1 MRARKDSQ
9 VLQLIPRSQLHGDF
23 PKHFVSQY
31 IHWLDLGTR
40 EVEFRPAG
48 SLWTLGPSNW
58 RLYIYEP
65 GIHPRARFQKPSHD
79 GSKIQLEL
87 IDIRSETFSMVSS
100 LLSPLES
107 PEHIIATHT
116 FHSLEV
122 SLPRLRL
129 SFFINSNWDL
139 ECRSIPGYV
148 VDRNQSCGTMFG
160 LKTKLVLRPRPNSS
174 EESPLPRRVIIPQ
187 GEVLF
192 NTMGNFAS
200 ISISTNAE
208 QRVRWHEYAID
219 TDLGCLTSNTDLVCK
234 VYQCYLHALTSHCLP
249 DPLLGHTGTEEALYM
264 LRSAAFRSFQR
275 LGRHEAKL
283 LKLISNLTPDRVYY
297 PSHLKSMAT
306 VKWNDL
312 PALSQHHDFYQAVS
326 SILGHARALE
336 ALYDRPSVFTTSSR
350 DQLLLNRVA
359 FRNKSYYP
367 LDLQVSGQLP
377 SPGNVEYRSR
387 DVSDPEAIEHVA
399 YRTSWSVWNAKP
411 SLDHR
416 LLSLWDLMSTW
427 PSLGPASRVSLC
439 YSRYWLEFDVPRDWS
454 IIYDL
459 CRHAVSGGLRSMK
472 VKLSFCLSAAA
483 YSNSKYSYITPLF
496 IAFALDERCR
506 NNSPPPYLSY
516 TLSDGTIPDL
526 ARLEEMVFSSALP
539 IESTPAHSLMFE
551 TNVTN
556 VKSQRKAEYDRAIK
570 RESPLVAESI
580 SRQWRQWPDLRS
592 VNFREQWFSKSKCRQ
607 YIDEYLQSISRN
619 VQLRDHVLRL
629 QSILQQYENVSL
641 PITLPYVFSPHF
653 ITGNSK
659 APSYSICDVLLSRAN
674 VPTLSAEE
682 PNLQPEPSGLK
693 TLIEEFRHSQQPYKL
708 LELYGDELNK
718 SHCELVRHGASH
730 VPGVVPSY
738 ELLRLYR
745 NACSQRR
752 NKMFSELLATLAPSQ
767 DVEKA
772 NRTAGLWP
780 RITPRSLLRQ
790 LAQDRIGTL
799 PDQWKTAI
807 KRFAVCLLKYQ
818 QSQRLL
824 ELSLS
829 QKYEELL
836 RETDSMRSD
845 SDLLTESTPD
855 WLLVQVRPLH
865 LRRSN

>member
-1 MRARKDSQ
+1 M
-9 VLQLIPRSQLHGDF
+9 
-23 PKHFVSQY
+23 
-31 IHWLDLGTR
+31 GTR
-40 EVEFRPAG
+40 EIEFRPAG
-48 SLWTLGPSNW
+48 SSWTLGPSNW

-79 GSKIQLEL
+79 GSKIQHEL
-87 IDIRSETFSMVSS
+87 IDIRSETFSMMSS

-107 PEHIIATHT
+107 SEHIIVTHT

-160 LKTKLVLRPRPNSS
+160 LRNKLVLRPRPNSS

-200 ISISTNAE
+200 VLINTGAE
-208 QRVRWHEYAID
+208 QHVRWHEYAID
-219 TDLGCLTSNTDLVCK
+219 TDLGCLTSNTDLECK

-249 DPLLGHTGTEEALYM
+249 DSLLGHTGTEEALHM

-336 ALYDRPSVFTTSSR
+336 ALYDRPSVFTTPNCN
-350 DQLLLNRVA
+350 QLLLNRVA

-367 LDLQVSGQLP
+367 SDLQISGQLS

-387 DVSDPEAIEHVA
+387 DVSDPEAAEHVA
-399 YRTSWSVWNAKP
+399 YRTSWSIWNEEP

-416 LLSLWDLMSTW
+416 LLGLWDLMSSW
-427 PSLGPASRVSLC
+427 PSLGPASGEVSLC
-439 YSRYWLEFDVPRDWS
+439 YSRYWLDVDVPRDWS

-459 CRHAVSGGLRSMK
+459 CRHAIGGGLRSMK
-472 VKLSFCLSAAA
+472 VKLSFCLSTAA
-483 YSNSKYSYITPLF
+483 YSNSKYSDITPLF
-496 IAFALDERCR
+496 IAFALDERFR
-506 NNSPPPYLSY
+506 NNPPPPYLSY
-516 TLSDGTIPDL
+516 KLSDGITPDL
-526 ARLEEMVFSSALP
+526 ARLEDMVSSSALP

-551 TNVTN
+551 TNVTD
-556 VKSQRKAEYDRAIK
+556 VRSQRKAEYDRVIR

-580 SRQWRQWPDLRS
+580 SRQWPQWQNLSS
-592 VNFREQWFSKSKCRQ
+592 VNFREQWFSKSECHQ

-619 VQLRDHVLRL
+619 IQLRDHVLRL
-629 QSILQQYENVSL
+629 QSILQHYENVLL

-693 TLIEEFRHSQQPYKL
+693 TLIEEFRHPQQPYKL
-708 LELYGDELNK
+708 LELYGDELNE
-718 SHCELVRHGASH
+718 SHCELVRHGAPH
-730 VPGVVPSY
+730 VPGVVPSF

-745 NACSQRR
+745 DACSQRR
-752 NKMFSELLATLAPSQ
+752 NKVFSKLLATLVPSQ

-772 NRTAGLWP
+772 NGIAGLWP

-799 PDQWKTAI
+799 PDRWKTVI
-807 KRFAVCLLKYQ
+807 KRYAVCLLKYQ

-824 ELSLS
+824 DLSLS

-845 SDLLTESTPD
+845 LDLLAESTPD
-855 WLLVQVRPLH
+855 WLLLQVRTLH
-865 LRRSN
+865 FRRSNYMV